1 MDFDLDA
8 SWSIKPAGG
17 TTGTAFIGIHANEKY
32 FLKRNASPFLA
43 ALSVEHVTPKL
54 IWTKRIV
61 TGDVLT
67 AQEWL
72 DGRTLKRFEMDN
84 RQVARL
90 LGRVHN
96 SDLLKKMLTRM
107 GGAPEE
113 PKTFLNRLALDTAV
127 KQMPV
132 VQRGLSFLQ
141 QLPEAPRAYRVC
153 HGDLSHKNWLISNQ
167 KQLYLVDW
175 DQAVLSDVAYDLS
188 FILVNYV
195 ARPRWEHWLHTYGAA
210 LTPALERRISWY
222 GVYHLVNE
230 INQFYL
236 EQRQDAVQHTVARL
250 EALLANAAE
259 A

>member
-1 MDFDLDA
+1 M
-8 SWSIKPAGG
+8 
-17 TTGTAFIGIHANEKY
+17 
-32 FLKRNASPFLA
+32 
-43 ALSVEHVTPKL
+43 TPKL

-188 FILVNYV
+188 FIWSIMWLGR
-195 ARPRWEHWLHTYGAA
+195 AGSTGCTRMAPRSHQ
-210 LTPALERRISWY
+210 
-222 GVYHLVNE
+222 HLN
-230 INQFYL
+230 
-236 EQRQDAVQHTVARL
+236 AVSVGTGCIT
-250 EALLANAAE
+250 
-259 A
+259 